1 MKAMKQKSI
10 KISCTDLDLILLR
23 KIFEYIYFTSRIL
36 YIYTSMH
43 MIFVYA
49 YIYNLL
55 YHFNIR
61 VNVFYINLF
70 RTKILTITLD
80 NTGAY
85 YTRVIQK

>member
-1 MKAMKQKSI
+1 MYRFRFNIAEKN
-10 KISCTDLDLILLR
+10 
-23 KIFEYIYFTSRIL
+23 IFEYIIFYESYINI
-36 YIYTSMH
+36 YIYTIMH
-43 MIFVYA
+43 MIFVYIYI

-55 YHFNIR
+55 YHFSIR

-80 NTGAY
+80 NTGAAY